1 MTKEFGRGQAAP
13 MSFAQRGWGFFGP
26 LKERQILLVPDYAV
40 SFSTDAAGSGI
51 FSAFSTTATPASV
64 S

>member
-13 MSFAQRGWGFFGP
+13 MSFAQRGWSCFGL
-26 LKERQILLVPDYAV
+26 LKERQTLLVPDYAV
-40 SFSTDAAGSGI
+40 SFSTGAAGSGI
-51 FSAFSTTATPASV
+51 FSASSTTATPASA

>member
-40 SFSTDAAGSGI
+40 SFSTGAAGSGI
-51 FSAFSTTATPASV
+51 FSASSTTANLRSAS
-64 S
+64 

>member
-1 MTKEFGRGQAAP
+1 MTKEFGRGQPAP

-40 SFSTDAAGSGI
+40 SFSTGAAGSGI
-51 FSAFSTTATPASV
+51 FSASSTTATPASV

>member
-1 MTKEFGRGQAAP
+1 MTKEFGRGQATT
-13 MSFAQRGWGFFGP
+13 MSFAQRGWGCFDP

-40 SFSTDAAGSGI
+40 SFSTGAAGSGI
-51 FSAFSTTATPASV
+51 FTASSTTATPASV